1 MVTLVIGLPGS
12 GKTTWVRTHLGDGL
26 AYDLD
31 RIAEAFCLRRDGEG
45 GSPAA
50 RRLANT
56 LALGF
61 AQLAPRYAADVY
73 VIRTAPGVE
82 ELRRLK
88 PERVVVCAR
97 AGEGRL
103 LPERELR
110 RLRQDIDAACAWCGG
125 AGVPVVRARGA

>member
-1 MVTLVIGLPGS
+1 MVVVVIGLPGS
-12 GKTTWVRTHLGDGL
+12 GKTTWVRAHLGDGL

-56 LALGF
+56 LAVGF
-61 AQLAPRYAADVY
+61 AMLAPKYAADVY
-73 VIRTAPGVE
+73 VIRTAPGE
-82 ELRRLK
+82 DELRRLK
-88 PERVVVCAR
+88 PGRVVVCER
-97 AGEGRL
+97 DGEGRR

-110 RLRQDIDAACAWCGG
+110 KLRQDIDAACAWCAG
-125 AGVPVVRARGA
+125 AGVPVTRARWA

>member
-97 AGEGRL
+97 AGEGS
-103 LPERELR
+103 
-110 RLRQDIDAACAWCGG
+110 GG
-125 AGVPVVRARGA
+125 AGGAGARRVRAALRARCGGCFHALAH